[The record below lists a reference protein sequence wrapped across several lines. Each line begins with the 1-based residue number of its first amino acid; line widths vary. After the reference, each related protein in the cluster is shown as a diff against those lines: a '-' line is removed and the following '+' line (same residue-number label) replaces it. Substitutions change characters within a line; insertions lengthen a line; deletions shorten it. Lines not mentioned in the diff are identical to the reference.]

1 MPDRPIDPPPA
12 PLPPDPPDEPVNP
25 QAALDS
31 DATGPRAWTSSSSGE
46 IIHWRG
52 PSPFHFVTVPEEQSA
67 AIEAVSSLVTYGW
80 GAIPV
85 KARIG
90 RTDFTTSLFPRGEL
104 YLVPVKVAVRRAEDL
119 ALGDE
124 VTVHL
129 RLDA

>member
-1 MPDRPIDPPPA
+1 MDLEFR
-12 PLPPDPPDEPVNP
+12 
-25 QAALDS
+25 
-31 DATGPRAWTSSSSGE
+31 GE

-52 PSPFHFVTVPEEQSA
+52 PAPFHFVTVPEEQSA

-90 RTDFTTSLFPRGEL
+90 GTNFTTSLFPKGDL
-104 YLVPVKVAVRRAEDL
+104 YLVPVKDAVRRAENL
-119 ALGDE
+119 TLGDE
-124 VTVHL
+124 VTVEL